1 MDNLDILG
9 VGNALVDETF
19 YIEEDLVRK
28 TNLNFK
34 KSIISNA
41 GINFDQ
47 KLEKRKK
54 ITSSSID
61 SWIQE
66 THALTKKIYQN
77 IKNI

>member
-34 KSIISNA
+34 NIFQA
-41 GINFDQ
+41 NFEIRQ
-47 KLEKRKK
+47 G
-54 ITSSSID
+54 
-61 SWIQE
+61 
-66 THALTKKIYQN
+66 Y
-77 IKNI
+77 